1 MEPTGHQSLT
11 KVLCLPATRAGQPE
25 EGTKMMGVEHWIGRL
40 QGLLAASVRL
50 GGEALAA
57 ADRAPGFAFDET
69 MTGTISL
76 HAPGLPEGERRMQV
90 QLQVQAET
98 LGAYLRGGR
107 TELHGR
113 AEIAGVTSDAPLHGS
128 LWIWP
133 HLRVIRYEFTCD
145 LDGYSLS
152 FAGQKD
158 VRLLNFRHTMS
169 TLPGELFDAEG
180 ELVGQGQLAFDWAD
194 LRPFL
199 ASMRLHSRAEH
210 SA

>member
-1 MEPTGHQSLT
+1 
-11 KVLCLPATRAGQPE
+11 
-25 EGTKMMGVEHWIGRL
+25 MMGVEHWIGRL

-50 GGEALAA
+50 GGEVLAA

-69 MTGTISL
+69 MTGTVSL

-90 QLQVQAET
+90 HLQVQADS
-98 LGAYLRGGR
+98 LGSYLRGGR
-107 TELHGR
+107 ADLHGR
-113 AEIAGVTSDAPLHGS
+113 AEIEGVTTAAPVRGS

-133 HLRVIRYEFTCD
+133 HLRVIRYEFACD

-199 ASMRLHSRAEH
+199 ASMRWFSRPEQPA
-210 SA
+210 